1 MHLSLPLCLARS
13 LSKKPHFLNT
23 LSLNLQN
30 KNFTMKKILPI
41 VCCLLL
47 FTFFASAQRYAV
59 IDSKYILEKLPEYKE
74 SQTKLDQFSAQWQQE
89 IEKKQA
95 DLDKMYKDYDAE
107 QVMLADNLKK
117 KREDELFNK
126 EKEVR
131 DLQKKRFG
139 FEGDLFKKRQELIKP
154 IQDKVY
160 VAIQKLAVD
169 KSYDFIL
176 DKSEG
181 ITVIFADPKLDKSDD
196 VLKFLGV
203 K

>member
-1 MHLSLPLCLARS
+1 
-13 LSKKPHFLNT
+13 
-23 LSLNLQN
+23 
-30 KNFTMKKILPI
+30 
-41 VCCLLL
+41 
-47 FTFFASAQRYAV
+47 Y
-59 IDSKYILEKLPEYKE
+59 
-74 SQTKLDQFSAQWQQE
+74 
-89 IEKKQA
+89 
-95 DLDKMYKDYDAE
+95 
-107 QVMLADNLKK
+107 
-117 KREDELFNK
+117 NK
-126 EKEVR
+126 EKETR

-181 ITVIFADPKLDKSDD
+181 ITVIFADPKLDRSDD